1 MPSQKSSVPTQIDHP
16 HQWYGG
22 RSYAQHGDDFAIL
35 NLFHR
40 LKIDKPSYLD
50 VGAHHP
56 FDLSN
61 TALLYQRNS
70 RGINVEANPALFA
83 AFEELRPYDINLCV
97 AVGSEKGVGLLS
109 RFSETS
115 GINTLLP
122 VTKPGINLYDMVSV
136 PITTVDSIVDNCAGG
151 IWPDFFNLDAEGMDI
166 DILKSIDFDRGGPK
180 VICAE
185 AVSQQTGDVENEL
198 RFLMLTRGY
207 KVHSWAGNNMLFIRY
222 ELEDFC
228 R

>member
-1 MPSQKSSVPTQIDHP
+1 MPTQIDHP

-35 NLFHR
+35 NIFHR
-40 LKIDKPSYLD
+40 LKIKAPSYLD

-61 TALLYQRNS
+61 TALLYARGS
-70 RGINVEANPALFA
+70 RGINVEANPSLIE
-83 AFEELRPYDINLCV
+83 AFKESRPQDMNLCA
-97 AVGSEKGVGLLS
+97 AVGPVKGVGQLS

-115 GINTLLP
+115 GINTILP
-122 VTKPGINLYDMVSV
+122 VFKADVILHDIITV
-136 PITTVDSIVDNCAGG
+136 PITTVDSIIDNCADGV
-151 IWPDFFNLDAEGMDI
+151 WPDFFNLDAEGMDI
-166 DILKSIDFDRGGPK
+166 EILKSINFKDRDGPK

-198 RFLMLTRGY
+198 RSIMLPRGY

-222 ELEDFC
+222 DLEDLC